1 MYVPWTKFVYSWSQL
16 GTLDASY
23 SCDSN
28 FIEEAFQLMMSSFL
42 VTFSVNKTATNHSI
56 DTYTEV
62 ILKFC
67 FKMERMKLIIEEK
80 VSFFPKML
88 NKVFKRK

>member
-1 MYVPWTKFVYSWSQL
+1 MCLGQNLFILGLSL

-23 SCDSN
+23 SCD

-42 VTFSVNKTATNHSI
+42 VTFSVNKTVKNHSI

-62 ILKFC
+62 ILKF
-67 FKMERMKLIIEEK
+67 KMKLIIEEK
-80 VSFFPKML
+80 VSFFPKMP